1 MATTIGYIP
10 VVEPVASSVEET
22 VAVPLEET
30 ATEETATEE
39 TAKAVKAAKGKKS
52 E

>member
-10 VVEPVASSVEET
+10 VVEPVASAVEET
-22 VAVPLEET
+22 VAAPL
-30 ATEETATEE
+30 EETATEE